1 MCADKINKSQ
11 TLLGI
16 YEFEVFD
23 RVFVFTMAHVGG
35 QDGQG
40 ILSRSAPFFD
50 TI

>member
-1 MCADKINKSQ
+1 MCADKINESQ
-11 TLLGI
+11 ALLGI
-16 YEFEVFD
+16 YEFQIFD
-23 RVFVFTMAHVGG
+23 RVFIFTMAHVSG